1 ELGSFFKTTRK
12 KKIKVE
18 FPPLIPVELL
28 DFSPALEDLVLEVC
42 TVGMSIA
49 SVALSPAL
57 EEVVNF
63 PGFIGR
69 FGLDLDDPILIFLS
83 ISGSLSP
90 LRVMESDLIAS
101 VKLRIQSIK
110 GFFVKK
116 QKLGYDVDGR
126 RRLISPQE
134 TPKDFFVEPVVVN
147 QDIELPSL
155 LKELISSTIEGL
167 DNGNGPIK
175 SSDGSGGAYFM
186 QDPSGNKYVSVFKPI
201 DEEPMA
207 VNNPHGQPVSIDG
220 EGLKKGTQP
229 VFVNREIELAPLL
242 KELINSTLEGLEK
255 GNGPIKSSDGSGG
268 AYFMQDPSGNK
279 YVSVFKPIDEEPLAV
294 NNPHG
299 QPVSVDG
306 EGLKKGTQV
315 GEGAFREVAAY
326 ILDYPMIGPRTFP
339 HDQSGFAGVPPT
351 TMVKCLHKDFNHPNG
366 YSFSPEN
373 TKIGSLQMFVSN
385 VGTCE
390 DMGYGVFP
398 VDQVH
403 KISVLDI
410 RLANADRH
418 GGNILVSRD
427 GKDGQIVLTPI
438 DHGYCF
444 PNKFEDCTFEWLY
457 WPQAKEPYS
466 SETLEYIKSLDAEQ
480 DIELLRLHGWE
491 IPPSCARVFRISTML
506 LMKGA
511 AKGLTPFA
519 IGSMMCRETLEK
531 ESVIEQIINDAEAIV
546 FPETAEEEF
555 ISTVSAIMD
564 CCLDQ
569 IRTRASS
576 SLSGQETPK
585 RVPRSDPL
593 YCFSPNLKHFVS
605 VLEITNVLSADWICR
620 IHNINKI
627 SESVGESFDSLLRQS
642 PHNRPAPLKSLEG
655 IRLIS
660 PQETPKDFFVE
671 PVVVNQDIEL
681 PSLLKELISSTI
693 EGLDNGNGPI
703 KSSDGSGGAYFMQDP
718 SGNKYVS
725 VFKPIDEEPMAVN
738 NPHGQPVSIDGEGL
752 KKGTQVGE
760 GAFREVAA
768 YMLDYPMT
776 GPRAFPHDQSGFAG
790 VPPTTMVK
798 CLHKDF
804 NHPNGYSFSPENTK
818 IGSLQMFVS
827 NVGTCEDMGYGVFP
841 VDQVHKIS
849 VLDIRLANA
858 DRHGGNIL
866 VSREGKY
873 GQIVLTPIDHGYCFP
888 NKFEDCTFEWLYWP
902 QAKEPYSP
910 ETLEYIKS
918 LDAEQDIELLRIH
931 GWEIPPSCA
940 RVYRISTMLLKKGAV
955 KGLTPFAIG
964 SIMCRETLNKESVIE
979 QIINDAEA
987 IVLPETTEEEFI
999 STVSAIMD
1007 CCLDQYSRN

>member
-1 ELGSFFKTTRK
+1 

-167 DNGNGPIK
+167 
-175 SSDGSGGAYFM
+175 
-186 QDPSGNKYVSVFKPI
+186 
-201 DEEPMA
+201 E
-207 VNNPHGQPVSIDG
+207 
-220 EGLKKGTQP
+220 
-229 VFVNREIELAPLL
+229 
-242 KELINSTLEGLEK
+242 
-255 GNGPIKSSDGSGG
+255 
-268 AYFMQDPSGNK
+268 
-279 YVSVFKPIDEEPLAV
+279 
-294 NNPHG
+294 
-299 QPVSVDG
+299 
-306 EGLKKGTQV
+306 
-315 GEGAFREVAAY
+315 
-326 ILDYPMIGPRTFP
+326 
-339 HDQSGFAGVPPT
+339 
-351 TMVKCLHKDFNHPNG
+351 
-366 YSFSPEN
+366 
-373 TKIGSLQMFVSN
+373 
-385 VGTCE
+385 
-390 DMGYGVFP
+390 
-398 VDQVH
+398 
-403 KISVLDI
+403 
-410 RLANADRH
+410 
-418 GGNILVSRD
+418 
-427 GKDGQIVLTPI
+427 
-438 DHGYCF
+438 
-444 PNKFEDCTFEWLY
+444 
-457 WPQAKEPYS
+457 
-466 SETLEYIKSLDAEQ
+466 
-480 DIELLRLHGWE
+480 
-491 IPPSCARVFRISTML
+491 
-506 LMKGA
+506 
-511 AKGLTPFA
+511 
-519 IGSMMCRETLEK
+519 
-531 ESVIEQIINDAEAIV
+531 
-546 FPETAEEEF
+546 
-555 ISTVSAIMD
+555 
-564 CCLDQ
+564 
-569 IRTRASS
+569 
-576 SLSGQETPK
+576 
-585 RVPRSDPL
+585 
-593 YCFSPNLKHFVS
+593 
-605 VLEITNVLSADWICR
+605 
-620 IHNINKI
+620 
-627 SESVGESFDSLLRQS
+627 
-642 PHNRPAPLKSLEG
+642 
-655 IRLIS
+655 
-660 PQETPKDFFVE
+660 
-671 PVVVNQDIEL
+671 
-681 PSLLKELISSTI
+681 
-693 EGLDNGNGPI
+693 NGNGPI

-940 RVYRISTMLLKKGAV
+940 RVFRISTMLLKKGAV